1 LADVNSNININFD
14 TTAAL
19 AQLRSLQAGLSRFHQ
34 TLAEGNL
41 AAANA
46 QKGLNAQLIQSVGAT
61 GKFSASQ
68 VKVAGSTL
76 AFTSALEKNKLSLR
90 EYYRYT
96 MAAATA
102 NTRILGKAFEQERE
116 IINRARRDR
125 VKALQAQYVQMN
137 KSNAGFMD
145 AIRIMPKSLQMASGK
160 FTELGARIQYAAQR
174 QQFLNQ
180 LLKQGSTQLLN
191 FGKNTQWAGRQL
203 MVGLTM
209 PLALF
214 GAAAAKA
221 FRELDAEIIKFR
233 RVYGDAFTNDAEV
246 NAAVENVRTLASEY
260 TKYGVA
266 VTKTMEMAGT
276 AAAAGFAGSALTAQ
290 VETATKLAV
299 LGQIEQQQALETT
312 MSLQNAFGLSSEEL
326 AKKIDFLNAVENQT
340 VLSIEDL
347 TIAIPKAAPV
357 IKQLGGSVEDLAF
370 FLTAMKEGGINA
382 SEGAN
387 ALKSGLASMIN
398 PSKKAAG
405 FLADLGINIKG
416 IVNANAGNLKNTVI
430 GFAQALDTLD
440 PLNRARAIEQ
450 MFGKFQFARLSTL
463 FQNVTKDGS
472 QASRALGLA
481 GASVEELAILSEREM
496 KKIEDS
502 VGVKF
507 QAAIEQFKQD
517 IMPLGKIFLEALTP
531 IVKFFGGLFE
541 KFNGLSD
548 QTKKVVAIIVGA
560 VAGIGPILLMTFG
573 LLANG
578 VANVIKFFAM
588 LRGGIA
594 KLNGKT
600 NILGAGF
607 NYMTQEQI
615 ENAASSQQLH
625 QTHTRLIEVFNVEK
639 ASVNALASSYNSL
652 STQMRTMATQNP
664 ALFAGGVRGA
674 KKAAS
679 GLPPVKKYRE
689 GVLSVP
695 GPKGAGDVVP
705 AMLSPGEAV
714 IPTETTNKYRGLISA
729 MFQDKVP
736 GFMAGRLPGG
746 PGRGIPLS
754 DGPAAVRKAQQAK
767 YRRRDDARQGYNEPH
782 PEAPVGPVFVGMPK
796 TAKEASQSRQIL
808 DKISEQVSLGRFGT
822 MPPSNFGTKLQG
834 FKGYSFPERGIG
846 GVYRKPNGK
855 IVVVKPT
862 IDEKTALAEVRMTQI
877 EAARGMI
884 VPKQVIRTMVDPTD
898 ITGQRKFIVIESPY
912 DPRIAAMDGKFTQG
926 DMVKQL
932 VGSTLR
938 GDKDLQ
944 QANVSGRIVA
954 DVGNAG
960 AFDRASGFRD
970 YANVMP
976 SMEEQAMINLLGIK
990 GGAKK
995 FFAQETASIA
1005 GKMTPQQY
1013 ENAIK
1018 QEINQSIPRVEKL
1031 IKSWDLEPDEQIV
1044 YDNLLKRLKAG
1055 AKVDWAKF
1063 QPIHASAANGV
1074 IKAETGIGSG
1084 ARPQEILEQLSKY
1097 EIASVEASQ
1106 SKSADLR
1113 RSAEAAF
1120 RTTLESLDSVDPV
1133 RSKIVKTAWQGGV
1146 VPIPP
1151 SGKDKSFSPRQTA
1164 FINELSRMT
1173 PIDVDGVTKYLHP
1186 DDLESFKADPDGRAK
1201 YARTKEQV
1209 INNVLYRMGAIPN
1222 DKGIFVDKGGFE
1234 GSRFASVSAL
1244 KTDLRSSN
1252 KGAGGGRGVLSNI
1265 VRPEAMRLLDEYRAR
1280 MGDPLKSKAAIDM
1293 RALGLTDAQIIQK
1306 LKPELSHISAT
1317 GNAGIGGRDAVKF
1330 KTGNAQYDTFALNR
1344 YIGTGSSRFQDI
1356 LKWNNGGNLN
1366 PLKLNPALLNEY
1378 QRAADFM
1385 ATGLH
1390 PETPEQRSLVA
1401 RAAELESLA
1410 ADHKANGG
1418 KIPKVKLPRNA
1429 GVNAR
1434 ALLAILR
1441 DPAIQPSRIINLAAT
1456 SADEV
1461 FVGAK
1466 KGESVANVPART
1478 VKKIGNK
1485 NSVPLPDNVV
1495 PVGKNGKRT
1504 SDNVLVRK
1512 NQSETI
1518 TTPSQT
1524 KQLIRVRGFDKGD
1537 GSVVRNTG
1545 GLTNPTVKQGE
1556 LALQMRAKGYS
1567 QSEIDR
1573 ALRRFAEKEVK
1584 IKESQVNAA
1593 ARAAREEKGRQQE
1606 QARNQKEQAR
1616 IQKEQTAAARTR
1628 FLENERRAQLNRQ
1641 MALNFDAAEAED
1653 KRRTLNN
1660 QRQTQKANDKQLR
1673 NLRQE
1678 KIGRF
1683 SGGAA
1688 MALGTAGTGLLMS
1701 GNETGGMAM
1710 MGASAVAGMAPM
1722 LANPVGAVAVGL
1734 LTLAGTVYAFNAAL
1748 KKAREEGIALGSAMS
1763 MTKTKLI
1770 ALSEITKTVSASEEA
1785 DKTRADRLVG
1795 ATEKQRKVGQTILES
1810 DFGKSLLADIETQV
1824 KAGLSSSEIGKNLG
1838 SQLSSAMLSGVI
1850 DSNQARSLAMAIG
1863 NELQDYPLSANI
1875 SGEIIRITGP
1885 SGENIKKDPI
1895 KVALDIDKNTFK
1907 TAKKMFDYAAK
1918 QNFDLLGTYNPLNF
1932 GSRGTGGG
1940 ETYAGKS
1947 GTMAIAQ
1954 SALRGEKGLRH
1965 RVMANI
1971 SPGIYQDF
1979 FDPKKSGLDKALS
1992 IITVGATSNFF
2003 QLRDAA
2009 AQSTKIQ
2016 TAGAQLMIQELAN
2029 NQQLID
2035 SLNKQ
2040 YDIKLKTAKTEE
2052 EIAGIEKDRKK
2063 ALDDLNKQNEDQL
2076 NTIVASKDLI
2086 GDTNFNAAIKASADA
2101 LYTKGPMAALKD
2113 AAITQLEALE
2123 NSSFKTEMQLEFA
2136 SGLVDPMTLI
2146 EMLGNEEFQ
2155 KEYNILVDTTFS
2167 GNAAEANVVSR
2178 LLSKA
2183 GLKTESKTII
2193 IKLLNNDKDAYT
2205 NGELTEAVQILSE
2218 IQDTYGIVLDIN
2230 VNSEDKV
2237 TRIADMIKFLGNKKF
2252 VTKAELK
2259 AKAIEDPR
2267 YQHIV
2272 DNWEQLVGDG
2282 KTISRT
2288 MLLNIETLVSDANI
2302 LQAYLQARG
2311 ASDSDAAAYAGV
2323 QSGQYPEIV
2332 LTGKKSVGQMQEE
2345 GARYFAEDPKRYAKI
2360 LNEMLG
2366 IGDGD
2371 GLTKTDPFI
2380 EILAKL
2386 KNVRNAA
2393 IDAKGGIEELRK
2405 ALAKTGSKSVGDKFL
2420 GIDQQLVAQGR
2431 NKQFI
2436 DWAMALDPAEQ
2447 AKYITTAGSKLKS
2460 GKNKGKIKDP
2470 YNKGKFLPETTKPG
2484 DVVLS
2489 KDGKLLNE
2497 YFNAKVI
2504 GDFNAAQGRSLSL
2517 LREQEQARIKLVAAG
2532 YDSATI
2538 EGLLTDEYT
2547 TQLIASGKITENQ
2560 LKQNVEITKELEN
2573 RRKINSMLS
2582 RGTSELQ
2589 RQADMSRAADA
2600 AKFLRSQG
2608 VSEEGVRAAIG
2619 DAGSLSEAIAA
2630 MDQYNSSAGMAA
2642 DTLKRIV
2649 DGLNAIKENSKI
2661 DIILNFIKADVA
2673 GQIEQGAAAARKI
2686 MDSKR
2691 TVYNNLT
2698 ADKLTSAVSN
2708 YRDSSKAPQEVG
2720 KIATANVGARY
2731 AAAGVKIPTVA
2742 AGATINS
2749 IAKERAAL
2757 GKTINVASSQL
2768 QGLAN
2773 QRNTIQN
2780 QIANAQSSLQ
2790 AALDSVNSSFDKTI
2804 KSIQDGIKK
2813 YENQIKSIEKNIK
2826 AKEDEIKKR
2835 FTDKIE
2841 AFNKENQMLSNDL
2854 AIMDK
2859 AAEDINEKYDKQ
2871 VEALQEVN
2879 KLNQEIIDAQG
2890 QQLDLADALSQ
2901 GDIAAAA
2908 RVANEMSASY
2918 ANNQADTIMQG
2929 VELARTNDLSA
2940 LAGAES
2946 GMTREA
2952 ISERQFVISQEIY
2965 KLETDP
2971 ARLEIEKQIEALSQS
2986 ILEIQEKIVL
2996 EQEKIEAQEALR
3008 AAALQAA
3015 EDAHNAA
3022 VASLV
3027 AQEKLLIEQEKQ
3039 LQANLDKLVEQ
3050 DDILKSQE
3058 EYLTAIAEE
3067 AVAIDDTTGMTLEKW
3082 DETLDKVTA
3091 IKDLAEAYAVATQA
3105 AEAAVTAGAKSWND
3119 ILNAINDIPDSVKTD
3134 QIINEIRNITENV
3147 TRYVK
3152 SVDDGSAAAA
3162 ASSAAAAT
3170 AAAEAKAKAIAAAL
3184 RKLTSGETL
3193 TAEEKALLGM
3203 TGPSDGDSANKAV
3216 KDAAEAKAK
3225 AIADALRKL
3234 NSGQLLTGEERSLLG
3249 MSQVAE
3255 TPDPTNSNHK
3265 GSFEAGWALNPW
3277 LHGMGEASARP
3288 ILKSMGYWADGGFIP
3303 KGTDT
3308 VPAMLTPGEFVVKKS
3323 AVDQYGERFLGDVNA
3338 QRFST
3343 GGVVRKKSSVKKY
3356 GPKFFKT
3363 LNDKKYP
3370 KKAATTT
3377 PTEVLDIIR
3386 NLGSSVPVKPSSAY
3400 DSNNQPT
3407 GSPTGR
3413 YWGELERLYE
3423 GSPIGFD
3430 GKGKPIFNTTGK
3442 DPWGGTEIPG
3452 LPFSGKVA
3460 NFSDYFHQLAEQ
3472 PKDYSSPGMGI
3483 DKPVDRYAGSGASTG
3498 GIGNG
3503 AYGITGLQMLS
3514 KGGMVNPLMMHD
3526 GGQVGDPPYHS
3537 PNFPKGHVH
3546 HPDGRTTLNGKGL
3559 TRDGNPSGFGQLF
3572 KKENWEQ
3579 TANFFG
3585 LPAIGK
3591 TIQDL
3596 VKFGGPHGMMVAKL
3610 QGKEMKSNLGDNLT
3624 AALSVIPIPVAKLLK
3639 PAVNAIGKVVPQGVK
3654 NFVSDPVKGLGIDMF
3669 SKLSTKLN
3677 APKITPKPTAEPGL
3691 SKDTLKSIEKYEADI
3706 IKTKKQIKDLEN
3718 GTYLSPG
3725 TKEPVVGEEAENL
3738 IKVFKNQI
3746 LSNEERIA
3754 LGTKYDLPPGIFG
3767 TLEEYTVFPT
3777 VAQNSSKE
3785 AVDLAA
3791 NMRTLGKPMTV
3802 YRGLS
3807 SKDVGDIAGF
3817 RMMPNNLAYK
3827 QGLEWMKKW
3836 GHPLEVKAPGAE
3848 YAHGWLDNAADLIKA
3863 SGKPAPRADDIENA
3877 APFMWFKK
3885 GLKIGESWIPEN
3897 IKSTTESLD
3906 WAKKIAITDF
3916 TGGGDAGAV
3925 ARIEL
3930 GSDVRGLKNL
3940 MDFGMGGTVADR
3952 TATEQLIAPYTN
3964 YVLKEINPMG
3974 LSIPGKGAF
3983 ERTPYKEGS
3992 SFYTS
3997 PDIPVGSGPYDE
4009 WKGGDNFSR
4018 LLDEYV
4024 FEANQT
4030 LPVPSIA
4037 GDMGYPTFNKVS
4049 NSAIVDSVSELT
4061 SSSLGTDYIA
4071 NVAARAA
4078 TVSAVAEKLRTDALE
4093 KQNLQNAAK
4102 AEGMAKRYGAYGMSS
4117 GGLVPKYFA
4126 AGGLAIGTDTVPAM
4140 LTPGEF
4146 VMSKY
4151 AVEAYGADTMKA
4163 INNGSSVGDSVYNY
4177 SISVNVKSDSNPDE
4191 IARAVMTQIKS
4202 IDSQK
4207 IRGVRV

>member
-145 AIRIMPKSLQMASGK
+145 AIRIMPKSLEMASGK

-782 PEAPVGPVFVGMPK
+782 PEAPVGPVFIGMPK

-1133 RSKIVKTAWQGGV
+1133 RSKIVKAAWQGGV

-1356 LKWNNGGNLN
+1356 LKWNNSGNLN

-1524 KQLIRVRGFDKGD
+1524 RQLVRVRGFDKGD

-1545 GLTNPTVKQGE
+1545 GITNPTVKQGE

-1660 QRQTQKANDKQLR
+1660 QRQTQKENAKQLR

-1748 KKAREEGIALGSAMS
+1748 KKAREEGIALSSAMS

-1785 DKTRADRLVG
+1785 DKKRADRLVG

-1824 KAGLSSSEIGKNLG
+1824 DAGLSSSEIGKNLG
-1838 SQLSSAMLSGVI
+1838 AQLSSAMLSGVI

-1875 SGEIIRITGP
+1875 AGEIIRITGP
-1885 SGENIKKDPI
+1885 NGENIAKDPL
-1895 KVALDIDKNTFK
+1895 KVALDIDKKTFK
-1907 TAKKMFDYAAK
+1907 TAKKMFEFA
-1918 QNFDLLGTYNPLNF
+1918 GTQGF
-1932 GSRGTGGG
+1932 SMWSGG
-1940 ETYAGKS
+1940 ETYTGKG
-1947 GTMAIAQ
+1947 GTMAGAE
-1954 SALRGEKGLRH
+1954 SAKRGEKGLRH
-1965 RVMANI
+1965 QIMANI
-1971 SPGIYQDF
+1971 NPHIYQDF
-1979 FDPKKSGLDKALS
+1979 FDPKKSGLDKTLS
-1992 IITVGATSNFF
+1992 ILTYGISSAFF
-2003 QLRDAA
+2003 QIRDAA

-2029 NQQLID
+2029 NQQLVD

-2063 ALDDLNKQNEDQL
+2063 ALDDLNKQNKDQL

-2101 LYTKGPMAALKD
+2101 LYTKGPMVALKD

-2288 MLLNIETLVSDANI
+2288 MLLNIETLVSDANV

-2332 LTGKKSVGQMQEE
+2332 LTGKKSVGQMMEA

-2366 IGDGD
+2366 IEDED

-2393 IDAKGGIEELRK
+2393 INAAGGIEELRK
-2405 ALAKTGSKSVGDKFL
+2405 ALAKTGSKAVGDKFL

-2447 AKYITTAGSKLKS
+2447 AKYITTAGPKLKS

-2489 KDGKLLNE
+2489 QDGKLLNE

-2573 RRKINSMLS
+2573 RKKINSMLY

-2608 VSEEGVRAAIG
+2608 VSEDAVRAAIG

-2720 KIATANVGARY
+2720 KIATANVAARY

-2757 GKTINVASSQL
+2757 GKTINVASSKL

-2780 QIANAQSSLQ
+2780 QIANSESSLR

-2940 LAGAES
+2940 LTGAES

-3022 VASLV
+3022 VAALV

-3091 IKDLAEAYAVATQA
+3091 VKDLAEAYAVATQA

-3119 ILNAINDIPDSVKTD
+3119 ILNAINEIPDSVKTD

-3249 MSQVAE
+3249 MSQVAD

-3288 ILKSMGYWADGGFIP
+3288 ILESMGYWADGGFIP

-3370 KKAATTT
+3370 KKTSAVT

-3423 GSPIGFD
+3423 GSPLGFD
-3430 GKGKPIFNTTGK
+3430 KNGKPIFNTTGK

-3452 LPFSGKVA
+3452 LPFSGKVP

-3483 DKPVDRYAGSGASTG
+3483 DKPVDRYAGSGASMG

-3514 KGGMVNPLMMHD
+3514 EGGMAGNKNGNWFSRFNPVNAFSSMLSGMFNVGASKTFNTSTNIKSKITQQEKDYMALQT
-3526 GGQVGDPPYHS
+3526 GQMLSGYTSAFNLKNNTSPEIFGSKKLGTAADVLGVLPGISLGVRGLSKASSGAKSVVTKKPSLVEEYVAPPGQYQFMSSSSGSKDLWDIDTTWDPIPPTPTEKFLS
-3537 PNFPKGHVH
+3537 SVASKGRIGLEVSDLLHKTIWAAK
-3546 HPDGRTTLNGKGL
+3546 GFGKGFSRTAGSAWNSADPTERL
-3559 TRDGNPSGFGQLF
+3559 TSTLSR
-3572 KKENWEQ
+3572 
-3579 TANFFG
+3579 T
-3585 LPAIGK
+3585 
-3591 TIQDL
+3591 
-3596 VKFGGPHGMMVAKL
+3596 
-3610 QGKEMKSNLGDNLT
+3610 LGSLT
-3624 AALSVIPIPVAKLLK
+3624 AAPFTKPLAKLGKEFNPKALRQTDPSEMSYIQKSMFDETKEYRKASYANMFKNITSDVMTPVKKKLTDTKDSILEPLAKMFANTNFGRNMSMARQAGDDIALK
-3639 PAVNAIGKVVPQGVK
+3639 NHYITQAITDSIPGGPGALIQIARGVHRARAEITDLPSPLERYILSQTSPNDIPMNAFGPGLYSATDSLMSERVFRQFGEFQYGVHLTPKAILKILMGKGFIDPPKMEKFIQDYIKKTGTHPQGLSSVNANINAPIMQELLKAGYLGYRHGDAFTNWGMGNIPGMSMKIKTMPETVPRYIDGEMQIISTENFAKITKPNLNQTSEIGNSKSAIATIIGGIVGSGSLAGLSLYNAVNA
-3654 NFVSDPVKGLGIDMF
+3654 
-3669 SKLSTKLN
+3669 N
-3677 APKITPKPTAEPGL
+3677 ADA
-3691 SKDTLKSIEKYEADI
+3691 S
-3706 IKTKKQIKDLEN
+3706 
-3718 GTYLSPG
+3718 
-3725 TKEPVVGEEAENL
+3725 
-3738 IKVFKNQI
+3738 
-3746 LSNEERIA
+3746 
-3754 LGTKYDLPPGIFG
+3754 
-3767 TLEEYTVFPT
+3767 
-3777 VAQNSSKE
+3777 
-3785 AVDLAA
+3785 
-3791 NMRTLGKPMTV
+3791 
-3802 YRGLS
+3802 
-3807 SKDVGDIAGF
+3807 
-3817 RMMPNNLAYK
+3817 
-3827 QGLEWMKKW
+3827 GLET
-3836 GHPLEVKAPGAE
+3836 
-3848 YAHGWLDNAADLIKA
+3848 LDFNRSNDRRGGIGGRFDL
-3863 SGKPAPRADDIENA
+3863 
-3877 APFMWFKK
+3877 
-3885 GLKIGESWIPEN
+3885 
-3897 IKSTTESLD
+3897 
-3906 WAKKIAITDF
+3906 
-3916 TGGGDAGAV
+3916 
-3925 ARIEL
+3925 
-3930 GSDVRGLKNL
+3930 
-3940 MDFGMGGTVADR
+3940 
-3952 TATEQLIAPYTN
+3952 Q
-3964 YVLKEINPMG
+3964 
-3974 LSIPGKGAF
+3974 AF
-3983 ERTPYKEGS
+3983 
-3992 SFYTS
+3992 
-3997 PDIPVGSGPYDE
+3997 
-4009 WKGGDNFSR
+4009 
-4018 LLDEYV
+4018 
-4024 FEANQT
+4024 A
-4030 LPVPSIA
+4030 
-4037 GDMGYPTFNKVS
+4037 
-4049 NSAIVDSVSELT
+4049 
-4061 SSSLGTDYIA
+4061 
-4071 NVAARAA
+4071 
-4078 TVSAVAEKLRTDALE
+4078 
-4093 KQNLQNAAK
+4093 
-4102 AEGMAKRYGAYGMSS
+4102 S
-4117 GGLVPKYFA
+4117 GGLA
-4126 AGGLAIGTDTVPAM
+4126 RGTDTVPAM

-4151 AVEAYGADTMKA
+4151 AVDAHGADTMKA

-4177 SISVNVKSDSNPDE
+4177 SINVNVQSDSNPDE

>member
-1 LADVNSNININFD
+1 MADVNSNININFD

-102 NTRILGKAFEQERE
+102 NTRVMGKAFSEERE

-125 VKALQAQYVQMN
+125 VKALQAQYIQMN

-160 FTELGARIQYAAQR
+160 FTELGTRIQYAAQK

-214 GAAAAKA
+214 GSAAAKA
-221 FRELDAEIIKFR
+221 FKEFDAEVVKFR
-233 RVYGDAFTNDAEV
+233 RVYGNAFTNDAEV
-246 NAAVENVRTLASEY
+246 NAAVENIRKLSNEY
-260 TKYGVA
+260 VKYGVS
-266 VTKTMEMAGT
+266 VTKTMEMAAT
-276 AAAAGFAGSALTAQ
+276 AAAAGFEGSALTTQ

-312 MSLQNAFGLSSEEL
+312 ISLQTAFGLSSEDL
-326 AKKIDFLNAVENQT
+326 AKKINFLNAVENQT
-340 VLSIEDL
+340 LLSIEDL

-357 IKQLGGSVEDLAF
+357 VKQLGGSVEDLAF

-387 ALKSGLASMIN
+387 ALKSGLASLIN
-398 PSKKAAG
+398 PSDKAAK
-405 FLADLGINIKG
+405 FLGNLGINVRGLVEANKGDIKG
-416 IVNANAGNLKNTVI
+416 IVV
-430 GFAQALDTLD
+430 GFARALDELD

-472 QASRALGLA
+472 QASRAFQLA
-481 GASVEELAILSEREM
+481 GASIEELAILSEREM

-502 VGVKF
+502 TGAKF
-507 QAAIEQFKQD
+507 QAALENLKQE
-517 IMPLGKIFLEALTP
+517 IMPLGKAFLEALTP
-531 IVKFFGGLFE
+531 VVKFFSGLLE
-541 KFNGLSD
+541 KFNGLGD
-548 QTKKVVAIIVGA
+548 NTKKVIAIIVAA
-560 VAGIGPILLMTFG
+560 VAGLGPVLLMTFG
-573 LLANG
+573 LLMNG
-578 VANVIKFFAM
+578 VANVIKLFTM

-594 KLNGKT
+594 KLNGQT
-600 NILGAGF
+600 GVMGAGF

-615 ENAASSQQLH
+615 ENAASSEQLH
-625 QTHTRLIEVFNVEK
+625 QTHSRLIQVFNVEK
-639 ASVNALASSYNSL
+639 TSVNALAASYNSL

-674 KKAAS
+674 KKAIS

-714 IPTETTNKYRGLISA
+714 IPTDTTNKYRGLISA

-746 PGRGIPLS
+746 PGKGIPLS

-782 PEAPVGPVFVGMPK
+782 PDVSTGPVFVGMPK

-898 ITGQRKFIVIESPY
+898 VTGQRKFIVIESPY

-1120 RTTLESLDSVDPV
+1120 RTTLESLDSADPV
-1133 RSKIVKTAWQGGV
+1133 RSKIVKTAWDGGV
-1146 VPIPP
+1146 VPVPP
-1151 SGKDKSFSPRQTA
+1151 SGRDKSFAPRQTA

-1186 DDLESFKADPDGRAK
+1186 DDLDSFRSDPDGRAK

-1330 KTGNAQYDTFALNR
+1330 KTGTAQYDTFALNR

-1366 PLKLNPALLNEY
+1366 PLKLNPALLSEY
-1378 QRAADFM
+1378 KKAADFM

-1401 RAAELESLA
+1401 RAAELEALA

-1441 DPAIQPSRIINLAAT
+1441 DPAIQPSRMINLAAT

-1466 KGESVANVPART
+1466 KGESVANVPAKT

-1485 NSVPLPDNVV
+1485 NSVPIPDNVV

-1524 KQLIRVRGFDKGD
+1524 RQLVRVRGFDKGD
-1537 GSVVRNTG
+1537 GKVVRNTG
-1545 GLTNPTVKQGE
+1545 GLTNPTVKQGQ
-1556 LALQMRAKGYS
+1556 LALQLRSKGYT
-1567 QSEIDR
+1567 QVEIDR
-1573 ALRRFAEKEVK
+1573 ALRRFAENELKNK
-1584 IKESQVNAA
+1584 QSQVRAAEQA
-1593 ARAAREEKGRQQE
+1593 ARVEAAR
-1606 QARNQKEQAR
+1606 QKEQAG
-1616 IQKEQTAAARTR
+1616 IQKKQTDVARKA
-1628 FLENERRAQLNRQ
+1628 FVENERRAQLNAAQARTY
-1641 MALNFDAAEAED
+1641 DAAVKE
-1653 KRRTLNN
+1653 N
-1660 QRQTQKANDKQLR
+1660 QRRDLKNQKQTEKANIKNQR
-1673 NLRQE
+1673 IARQE
-1678 KIGRF
+1678 KVGRF
-1683 SGGAA
+1683 SGGAS
-1688 MALGTAGTGLLMS
+1688 MALGTVGMGLMMS
-1701 GNETGGMAM
+1701 GNTNAGMAVS
-1710 MGASAVAGMAPM
+1710 GLSALAGMAPM
-1722 LANPVGAVAVGL
+1722 LAGMGPV
-1734 LTLAGTVYAFNAAL
+1734 
-1748 KKAREEGIALGSAMS
+1748 GIALTAVAAVGGGLWMLDRAAKKAAEAQSKQVDATRATTEKMKAIGIMTGKVGASEIYARKRQESVSDRYSFGFKRGKSQFGSEFLKEQVGKDMMAGI
-1763 MTKTKLI
+1763 TKSLTSGSKNTASQVAVELAGYISDGILTAQQANSIADQIGIELGNTTMGADITGKLLQLVGPDGKDLLTNPLEVRVKLI
-1770 ALSEITKTVSASEEA
+1770 QEQQKITKDVVNE
-1785 DKTRADRLVG
+1785 L
-1795 ATEKQRKVGQTILES
+1795 EKYANENKSS
-1810 DFGKSLLADIETQV
+1810 DWIVFEGSNTSDGKSANYDAEQV
-1824 KAGLSSSEIGKNLG
+1824 K
-1838 SQLSSAMLSGVI
+1838 
-1850 DSNQARSLAMAIG
+1850 
-1863 NELQDYPLSANI
+1863 
-1875 SGEIIRITGP
+1875 
-1885 SGENIKKDPI
+1885 
-1895 KVALDIDKNTFK
+1895 TF
-1907 TAKKMFDYAAK
+1907 
-1918 QNFDLLGTYNPLNF
+1918 
-1932 GSRGTGGG
+1932 
-1940 ETYAGKS
+1940 
-1947 GTMAIAQ
+1947 
-1954 SALRGEKGLRH
+1954 
-1965 RVMANI
+1965 
-1971 SPGIYQDF
+1971 
-1979 FDPKKSGLDKALS
+1979 
-1992 IITVGATSNFF
+1992 
-2003 QLRDAA
+2003 AA
-2009 AQSTKIQ
+2009 AAAASNIQ
-2016 TAGAQLMIQELAN
+2016 DLEFSQAQ
-2029 NQQLID
+2029 ID
-2035 SLNKQ
+2035 SLNLEKDKKIEILKAQKAATSDKAKQ
-2040 YDIKLKTAKTEE
+2040 L
-2052 EIAGIEKDRKK
+2052 EIDGKIRDVEKDRVSETK
-2063 ALDDLNKQNEDQL
+2063 ALR
-2076 NTIVASKDLI
+2076 
-2086 GDTNFNAAIKASADA
+2086 
-2101 LYTKGPMAALKD
+2101 
-2113 AAITQLEALE
+2113 
-2123 NSSFKTEMQLEFA
+2123 
-2136 SGLVDPMTLI
+2136 
-2146 EMLGNEEFQ
+2146 
-2155 KEYNILVDTTFS
+2155 S
-2167 GNAAEANVVSR
+2167 GNKKIMQEQ
-2178 LLSKA
+2178 LKA
-2183 GLKTESKTII
+2183 FKAVQTTHLYGSQAQIETAYFEGLKTQVREKYKDDPNQTAFLEKFFEGAKNAGSQEIEVKLNTLVGSGQMSVSTSVKLMEMFAGDEKGLNKVLNLTTSVADPGKVNEFINQVDTLTDPGTKKEIIVALTAMTPKESEKILSAFNLMKELNPEI
-2193 IKLLNNDKDAYT
+2193 NIEFFFKDGGAAGIGKLQKIADKLEIVKNIDIPVLQFITETKEVGGTSLDGLNEIMEEYKNQPDFIHKVVLSQFIVLKETLTPDQINAEKKRMLAGYKGNPSGAAKYSEYLNT
-2205 NGELTEAVQILSE
+2205 PEGTEA
-2218 IQDTYGIVLDIN
+2218 
-2230 VNSEDKV
+2230 
-2237 TRIADMIKFLGNKKF
+2237 
-2252 VTKAELK
+2252 
-2259 AKAIEDPR
+2259 AKASYMKRGVAQAVEKEKAAIEAER
-2267 YQHIV
+2267 LAA
-2272 DNWEQLVGDG
+2272 EQEDG
-2282 KTISRT
+2282 
-2288 MLLNIETLVSDANI
+2288 
-2302 LQAYLQARG
+2302 G
-2311 ASDSDAAAYAGV
+2311 
-2323 QSGQYPEIV
+2323 
-2332 LTGKKSVGQMQEE
+2332 
-2345 GARYFAEDPKRYAKI
+2345 
-2360 LNEMLG
+2360 
-2366 IGDGD
+2366 
-2371 GLTKTDPFI
+2371 TKTDPF
-2380 EILAKL
+2380 EWMLAAL

-2393 IDAKGGIEELRK
+2393 IDAKGGIEELKR
-2405 ALAKTGSKSVGDKFL
+2405 ALAKVGPKSVVDKFK

-2436 DWAMALDPAEQ
+2436 DFVMNQDPTEQ
-2447 AKYITTAGSKLKS
+2447 AKYFTTAGAAEKS
-2460 GKNKGKIKDP
+2460 GKNKGRIKDP
-2470 YNKGKFLPETTKPG
+2470 YNKNKFLPETAKQG

-2489 KDGKLLNE
+2489 SLGKTYNN
-2497 YFNAKVI
+2497 FFDAKVI
-2504 GDFNAAQGRSLSL
+2504 GDFNAAMVRSLSSIKD
-2517 LREQEQARIKLVAAG
+2517 QEKARIKLVAAG
-2532 YDSATI
+2532 YDSVTI

-2547 TQLIASGKITENQ
+2547 TQLIASGKITDEE
-2560 LKQNVEITKELEN
+2560 LKQNVEISKELAN
-2573 RRKINSMLS
+2573 RQKINSLLS

-2589 RQADMSRAADA
+2589 RQVDLSRAAQA

-2608 VSEEGVRAAIG
+2608 VSEDGVRAALA

-2630 MDQYNSSAGMAA
+2630 MDQYNSSAGLAA
-2642 DTLKRIV
+2642 GTLKTIV
-2649 DGLNAIKENSKI
+2649 DGLNAIKANSNIELIFKFATA
-2661 DIILNFIKADVA
+2661 NVA
-2673 GQIEQGAAAARKI
+2673 SQISQGADAAKKI

-2698 ADKLTSAVSN
+2698 AEKLKNATSSYVDA
-2708 YRDSSKAPQEVG
+2708 SKPAQQVG
-2720 KIATANVGARY
+2720 KIATATVDARY
-2731 AAAGVKIPTVA
+2731 KATNTPIPVISE
-2742 AGATINS
+2742 GATIKS
-2749 IAKERAAL
+2749 LQKAMETKAKEISL
-2757 GKTINVASSQL
+2757 SSSNL
-2768 QGLAN
+2768 S
-2773 QRNTIQN
+2773 
-2780 QIANAQSSLQ
+2780 NAQSAASAVRDQISNAENALQ
-2790 AALDSVNSSFDKTI
+2790 AALDNANAGVDKAI
-2804 KSIQDGIKK
+2804 KGVQDVIRG
-2813 YENQIKSIEKNIK
+2813 YENQIKSIEKTIK
-2826 AKEDEIKKR
+2826 SREDQIKKR

-2879 KLNQEIIDAQG
+2879 KLNQEIIDSQG

-2940 LAGAES
+2940 LTGAES
-2946 GMTREA
+2946 GLTSEA
-2952 ISERQFVISQEIY
+2952 ISERQFAISQEIY

-2971 ARLEIEKQIEALSQS
+2971 ARLAIEAEILALNES
-2986 ILEIQEKIVL
+2986 ILAVQELIAAKQEEIDN
-2996 EQEKIEAQEALR
+2996 IEAGRANILAGVEAAH
-3008 AAALQAA
+3008 AANLKALN
-3015 EDAHNAA
+3015 D
-3022 VASLV
+3022 SLV
-3027 AQEKLLIEQEKQ
+3027 P
-3039 LQANLDKLVEQ
+3039 LDEAVKKNA
-3050 DDILKSQE
+3050 DILKKLEDEEAALSAQE
-3058 EYLTAIAEE
+3058 GYLAAIAEE
-3067 AVAIDDTTGMTLEKW
+3067 AVAIDNTTGMTLEDW
-3082 DETLDKVTA
+3082 ADTEDKV
-3091 IKDLAEAYAVATQA
+3091 KSVEELAEAYAISTLAAQA
-3105 AEAAVTAGAKSWND
+3105 AVAAASRSWGE
-3119 ILNAINDIPDSVKTD
+3119 ILDSINKIPDSVDTKL
-3134 QIINEIRNITENV
+3134 IVEKIENITQNIKK
-3147 TRYVK
+3147 TYT
-3152 SVDDGSAAAA
+3152 DDGS
-3162 ASSAAAAT
+3162 T
-3170 AAAEAKAKAIAAAL
+3170 AAANKATADAQEKAAKTTIAL
-3184 RKLTSGETL
+3184 RKLQSGQPL
-3193 TAEEKALLGM
+3193 TDEEKGLLGISVTKKDDGTDPGKNNSENGTDADPNIYAQRNALYAAARKAEEEEAAKKA
-3203 TGPSDGDSANKAV
+3203 AA
-3216 KDAAEAKAK
+3216 DAAKTA
-3225 AIADALRKL
+3225 
-3234 NSGQLLTGEERSLLG
+3234 G
-3249 MSQVAE
+3249 MY
-3255 TPDPTNSNHK
+3255 DPTDPSHL
-3265 GSFEAGWALNPW
+3265 GSYEDGVRLIGDIGRTP
-3277 LHGMGEASARP
+3277 LRY
-3288 ILKSMGYWADGGFIP
+3288 MGYWADGGVVYRKGGSTDPEFKP

-3323 AVDQYGERFLGDVNA
+3323 AV
-3338 QRFST
+3338 
-3343 GGVVRKKSSVKKY
+3343 KKY
-3356 GPKFFKT
+3356 GSKFFKT

-3370 KKAATTT
+3370 KKTAAITPVEVLDIIRNLGSSKSSKSETASTT

-3386 NLGSSVPVKPSSAY
+3386 NLNPSLDIKPTSAY

-3430 GKGKPIFNTTGK
+3430 NKGKPIFNTTGK

-3483 DKPVDRYAGSGASTG
+3483 DKPIERYAGSGASMG

-3503 AYGITGLQMLS
+3503 AYGVTGLQMLS
-3514 KGGMVNPLMMHD
+3514 EGGMAGNKNGNWFSRFNPVNAFSSMLSGMFN
-3526 GGQVGDPPYHS
+3526 VGASKTFNTSTNIKSKITQQEKDYMA
-3537 PNFPKGHVH
+3537 
-3546 HPDGRTTLNGKGL
+3546 L
-3559 TRDGNPSGFGQLF
+3559 
-3572 KKENWEQ
+3572 Q
-3579 TANFFG
+3579 TAQMLSGYTSAFNLKNKTSPEIFG
-3585 LPAIGK
+3585 NQRLGVLADVLGVLPGI
-3591 TIQDL
+3591 
-3596 VKFGGPHGMMVAKL
+3596 
-3610 QGKEMKSNLGDNLT
+3610 
-3624 AALSVIPIPVAKLLK
+3624 
-3639 PAVNAIGKVVPQGVK
+3639 
-3654 NFVSDPVKGLGIDMF
+3654 GLGIR
-3669 SKLSTKLN
+3669 
-3677 APKITPKPTAEPGL
+3677 GL
-3691 SKDTLKSIEKYEADI
+3691 SKASSGAKMAATPKTTVYANNADKIEDIPFLDDTRQARFLEYAKSLNNKDAKTLSQDTIAGIKKNEAEIKKRFDNILELKTKGTLDGKSIEE
-3706 IKTKKQIKDLEN
+3706 
-3718 GTYLSPG
+3718 GSLSP
-3725 TKEPVVGEEAENL
+3725 TELIEAFNRQNTDDL
-3738 IKVFKNQI
+3738 MQ
-3746 LSNEERIA
+3746 IA
-3754 LGTKYDLPPGIFG
+3754 LAKKYNIPPI
-3767 TLEEYTVFPT
+3767 
-3777 VAQNSSKE
+3777 AQDYLKDYAHIGATAFYGKNWSQIHT
-3785 AVDLAA
+3785 ALG
-3791 NMRTLGKPMTV
+3791 RQTLGREIV
-3802 YRGLS
+3802 GYRGLS
-3807 SKDVGDIAGF
+3807 HKDLADIVGYREVNKLEDFTGKVIGKESAYEGSVGF
-3817 RMMPNNLAYK
+3817 GAT
-3827 QGLEWMKKW
+3827 
-3836 GHPLEVKAPGAE
+3836 PGATLKSNWRE
-3848 YAHGWLDNAADLIKA
+3848 LLGERNEFIAPYDVINNKDLFDLEQGIGGVGNAWVPDTA
-3863 SGKPAPRADDIENA
+3863 
-3877 APFMWFKK
+3877 
-3885 GLKIGESWIPEN
+3885 
-3897 IKSTTESLD
+3897 KSFTESLD
-3906 WAKKIAITDF
+3906 WAKTITTNND
-3916 TGGGDAGAV
+3916 TGGGGVPAIAKVNFGPDV
-3925 ARIEL
+3925 L
-3930 GSDVRGLKNL
+3930 GIDSITKLGQ
-3940 MDFGMGGTVADR
+3940 GGTHADP
-3952 TATEQLIAPYTN
+3952 TLTEPLISAFTEFI
-3964 YVLKEINPMG
+3964 LKKVTPMAHR
-3974 LSIPGKGAF
+3974 IPDDTGAF
-3983 ERTPYKEGS
+3983 VPWADGTAWRG
-3992 SFYTS
+3992 
-3997 PDIPVGSGPYDE
+3997 GPGY
-4009 WKGGDNFSR
+4009 SR
-4018 LLDEYV
+4018 YVDEYEFDAV
-4024 FEANQT
+4024 RT
-4030 LPVPSIA
+4030 LPKPYIVPERFDDAVTANVDHLALAERSQ
-4037 GDMGYPTFNKVS
+4037 S
-4049 NSAIVDSVSELT
+4049 IVD
-4061 SSSLGTDYIA
+4061 
-4071 NVAARAA
+4071 
-4078 TVSAVAEKLRTDALE
+4078 ALK

-4102 AEGMAKRYGAYGMSS
+4102 AEGMAKRYGMSS

-4126 AGGLAIGTDTVPAM
+4126 AGGYASGTDTIPAM

-4151 AVEAYGADTMKA
+4151 AVEAHGADTMKA